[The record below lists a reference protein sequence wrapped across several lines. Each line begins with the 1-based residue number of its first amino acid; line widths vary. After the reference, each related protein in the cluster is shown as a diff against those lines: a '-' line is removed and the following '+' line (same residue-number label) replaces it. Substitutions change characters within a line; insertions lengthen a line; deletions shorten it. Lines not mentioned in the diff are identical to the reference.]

1 MSEPLILVACGA
13 RKAETAR
20 PAADL
25 YTGSYTR
32 MCLRAARALAD
43 DGDIRI
49 ISARHGLLALT
60 TEIEPYD
67 TNLTDSTA
75 ITPERLRDQAAAA
88 GLLHRDVVVLAGT
101 GYTRL
106 VREIWP
112 SAAAPLLG
120 SRGIGEHRQRLA
132 RIISG

>member
-1 MSEPLILVACGA
+1 MSDQLILVACGA
-13 RKAETAR
+13 RKAESAR
-20 PAADL
+20 AAADL

-32 MCLRAARALAD
+32 MCLHAARTLAAD
-43 DGDIRI
+43 TDIRI
-49 ISARHGLLALT
+49 ISARHGLLTLT

-67 TNLTDSTA
+67 TTLSDTTA
-75 ITPERLRDQAAAA
+75 ITAEQLHDQAAAA
-88 GLLHRDVVVLAGT
+88 GLLHRNVIVLGGA

-106 VREIWP
+106 VREVWP
-112 SAAAPLLG
+112 DAAAPLLG